1 MDMSNGCLEVVQ
13 GSHKEAVPLAANKVG
28 CSVRAG
34 LTPVHRAGVGSQA
47 HLGASAHASG
57 QPVGI
62 RLLPRSPIRT
72 KLQPQA
78 TRGDLRDREW
88 PQMTRSD
95 FGVVQRHLGG

>member
-72 KLQPQA
+72 KLQP
-78 TRGDLRDREW
+78 
-88 PQMTRSD
+88 
-95 FGVVQRHLGG
+95 